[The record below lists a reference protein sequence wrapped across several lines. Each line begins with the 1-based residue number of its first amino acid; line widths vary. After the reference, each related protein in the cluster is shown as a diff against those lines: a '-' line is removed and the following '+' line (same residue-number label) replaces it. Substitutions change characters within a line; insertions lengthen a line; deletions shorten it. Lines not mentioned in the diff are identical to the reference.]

1 MVRNLEAAVSLYL
14 HSNADIGWRYVGTPT
29 EPLAQPRW
37 FGLDHKRKT
46 SRPVVAFGVSSRMR
60 TYSL

>member
-1 MVRNLEAAVSLYL
+1 VSLYL